1 MQLRTTGLARLD
13 AAIRGFDTA
22 REQALAPTAAI
33 VAAATAL
40 DAADAAC
47 AVGVRGDALEARAP
61 ARAAL
66 PKAKTALAVLPLR
79 LKAYG
84 SSLSELAA
92 AAKAATSLNEEQ
104 RSAVQAVVTGGQA
117 EAAAADAF
125 RVAGKTAL
133 PAYLELDRAQ
143 STWLDRSLAGWY
155 RNSTE
160 AANAY
165 DVLIGD
171 QRAALQQARTLLRRV
186 DAARRPISERER
198 AALAAA
204 DAALAPLRE

>member
-1 MQLRTTGLARLD
+1 MARLD
-13 AAIRGFDTA
+13 TAIRGFDTA

-33 VAAATAL
+33 VTAATAL

-47 AVGVRGDALEARAP
+47 AIGVRAEALEARVP

-66 PKAKTALAVLPLR
+66 PKARTALAVLPLR

-84 SSLSELAA
+84 TALLELEAA
-92 AAKAATSLNEEQ
+92 ATAATSLDEGQ
-104 RSAVQAVVTGGQA
+104 RAAVRAVVTGGQA

-133 PAYLELDRAQ
+133 PAYDALDRTQ

-171 QRAALQQARTLLRRV
+171 QRGALQQARTLLRRV

-198 AALAAA
+198 AALATA
-204 DAALAPLRE
+204 DAALASLRE